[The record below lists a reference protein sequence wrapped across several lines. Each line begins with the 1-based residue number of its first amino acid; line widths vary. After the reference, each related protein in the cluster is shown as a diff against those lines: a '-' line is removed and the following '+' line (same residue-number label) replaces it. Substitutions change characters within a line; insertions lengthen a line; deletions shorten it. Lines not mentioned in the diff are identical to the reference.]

1 MLRGADAFNQD
12 IGSWDVSSVTDM
24 ADMFGFADD
33 FNQDISSWNVSSVTD
48 MSEMFEETD
57 SFNQDLSN
65 WDVSSV
71 TDMTEMFQDAA
82 VFNGDLSRW
91 DTSSVTTMLEMFQRA
106 DKFNQNISSWD
117 VSSVTNMNNMFES
130 AATFNQY
137 IGDWNTAQVTD
148 MTNMFTN
155 ASSYNYCLPQS
166 FFIDGETYTDIGFA
180 ADYGE
185 TCTTYSPPQQS
196 SPEPVDPYYGPIS
209 RPFAHTEANAGDQV
223 TVSGFRLDVV
233 EKVMVGDQE
242 LEMLAADKTSMNLVI
257 PENLSGLV
265 DLSLHWKN
273 GERTGIYRVSQA
285 LDIAPAETVTEPV
298 EVTES
303 DSKVNAGSFKGY
315 VAVYAKGHE
324 GKRLSGLGNYS

>member
-1 MLRGADAFNQD
+1 
-12 IGSWDVSSVTDM
+12 
-24 ADMFGFADD
+24 
-33 FNQDISSWNVSSVTD
+33 

-57 SFNQDLSN
+57 SFNQDLSS

-71 TDMTEMFQDAA
+71 TDMTEMFQDAV
-82 VFNGDLSRW
+82 VFDGDLSKW

-106 DKFNQNISSWD
+106 DNFNQNIGSWD

-166 FFIDGETYTDIGFA
+166 FFIDGETYTDIGFTA
-180 ADYGE
+180 GYGA
-185 TCTTYSPPQQS
+185 TCTTYTPPK
-196 SPEPVDPYYGPIS
+196 PATPYYGPIS
-209 RPFAHTEANAGDQV
+209 RPLAHTEANAGEQV

-273 GERTGIYRVSQA
+273 GERAGIYRVSQA
-285 LDIAPAETVTEPV
+285 LDIAPTETATEPL
-298 EVTES
+298 EVAES
-303 DSKVNAGSFKGY
+303 ETKVNAGSFKGY

-324 GKRLSGLGNYS
+324 GKRLSAKIGKDWVIVPELASNFERITDFTGAGVDIAVRIFIDRVLMDTVNLTTK